1 MLTREVGEYLKNS
14 MQYSK
19 KKQLNVVVGDV
30 FNAFNFII
38 VEQ

>member
-19 KKQLNVVVGDV
+19 KKQLNVVVGD
-30 FNAFNFII
+30 FLTLSIS
-38 VEQ
+38 